1 MTMTDDQNFFS
12 ENLQED
18 LENLE
23 RYIEE
28 YSLFLPL
35 TVFSVNPVGII
46 VDINQAGKKLS
57 GYQEIELIGS
67 DIETIFKDSKKI
79 KNFFN
84 QIIKKGEEQKKEMIL
99 ITKNKKEIPVRISAS
114 IRKDQENNTIGCF
127 IALNDITEVKKFQEK
142 LENKVKQRTK
152 ELEKTKNK
160 LSKTLAETKEAK
172 RKVEDEKNK
181 TSAIISNL
189 VDPIIIID
197 EHDRLS
203 LFNPKAKEIFKF
215 NNSHIGIKIK
225 KDDHYSMENF
235 SMIIKK
241 ELEVIKGK
249 NMEPK
254 NPKEEELI
262 IDHLGEELTYKI
274 ITTKVYDY
282 KDKYIG
288 SMKTFSNLTREK
300 RINRLKTEF
309 VSIAAH
315 QLRTPLSA
323 IKWAT
328 KMILDGDTGLINQ
341 DQREILTKAFESNER
356 MIKLVNDMLN
366 VSRIEEGRLEYTFE
380 KIDFKTVYETV
391 VGNIDGKIK
400 EKSIKFNIEKPK
412 EMPSVYMDKEKIR
425 LVMQNLL
432 ENAVK
437 YTPMNGSITL
447 SIKKQRDNLKITVKD
462 NGVGIPKEGQKKLF
476 TKFFRAENVLKMQT
490 DGTGLG
496 LFIANNIIKKH
507 NGKINF
513 KSEEGRGTEFY
524 FYLPINN
531 KQEEK

>member
-1 MTMTDDQNFFS
+1 MSDDQNFFS
-12 ENLQED
+12 DNLQED

-46 VDINQAGKKLS
+46 VDVNQTGKKLS
-57 GYQEIELIGS
+57 GYQEIELIGN
-67 DIETIFKDSKKI
+67 DINTVFKDDKKI
-79 KNFFN
+79 KIFFN
-84 QIIKKGEEQKKEMIL
+84 QILKKGGDKNREMIL
-99 ITKNKKEIPVRISAS
+99 ITKDKKEIPVRVSAS
-114 IRKDQENNTIGCF
+114 VRKDQEDNVIGCF
-127 IALNDITEVKKFQEK
+127 ISLNDITEVKKFQEK
-142 LENKVKQRTK
+142 LEDKVKQRTK

-160 LSKTLAETKEAK
+160 LSKTLKETKEAK
-172 RKVEDEKNK
+172 RKVEDEENK

-197 EHDRLS
+197 EHNKLS
-203 LFNPKAKEIFKF
+203 LFNPRAKEIFKF

-225 KDDHYSMENF
+225 KEDYYSMENF
-235 SMIIKK
+235 TSIIKK
-241 ELEVIKGK
+241 DFKVKKGK

-282 KDKYIG
+282 KKKYIG
-288 SMKTFSNLTREK
+288 SMKTFSNMTREK

-328 KMILDGDTGLINQ
+328 KMILDGDTGPINQ
-341 DQREILTKAFESNER
+341 DQRELLSKAFESNER

-380 KIDFKTVYETV
+380 KVEFKTVYETV
-391 VGNIDGKIK
+391 VENIKGKLK
-400 EKSIKFNIEKPK
+400 EKDIKFNIKKPK
-412 EMPSVYMDKEKIR
+412 KMPSVYIDKEKIR

-437 YTPMNGSITL
+437 YIPMNGSITL
-447 SIKKQRDNLKITVKD
+447 NIKKQGEKLKIIIKD
-462 NGVGIPKEGQKKLF
+462 NGVGIPKADQKKLF

-507 NGKINF
+507 DGEIGF
-513 KSEEGRGTEFY
+513 KSEEGRGTQFY

-531 KQEEK
+531 KQKE